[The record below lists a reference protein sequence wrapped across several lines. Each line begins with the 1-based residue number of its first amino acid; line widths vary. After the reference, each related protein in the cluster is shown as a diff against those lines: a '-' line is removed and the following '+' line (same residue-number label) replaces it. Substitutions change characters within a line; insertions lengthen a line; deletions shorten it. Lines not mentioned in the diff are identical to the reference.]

1 MDIGFVASG
10 NVGEALR
17 RAARLGFAGIELNF
31 IWGQQS
37 DLETWTDDDTKR
49 ALEVMAETG
58 TRILAV
64 STGWANHL
72 APDRAARER
81 AMANMRRAIALAP
94 QLGTSIVTCNAFGDL
109 ETPPG
114 GQVQAFAQVFGEY
127 ARWCEDVGVRI
138 GIENCPHVHT
148 AHGIQ
153 IGNIAYSPDLF
164 AQLFAAVPS
173 LAIGMEYDPSH
184 YYWLGVDYVGVIRQ
198 FADRM
203 VFAHAKDTEILSDRL
218 ALVGIYGDGWWR
230 YRVPGMGQV
239 DWEGITR
246 ALAEIGYHSGMAI
259 EHEDPVF
266 EGQRFDEGLSLGLR
280 FLRQALRQ

>member
-1 MDIGFVASG
+1 MEIGFVASG
-10 NVGEALR
+10 NVGESLR
-17 RAARLGFAGIELNF
+17 RAARLGFAGIELNC
-31 IWGQQS
+31 IWGQPS
-37 DLETWTDDDTKR
+37 DLETWTDNDTKKAR
-49 ALEVMAETG
+49 EVMAETG

-72 APDRAARER
+72 SPDVAARER
-81 AMANMRRAIALAP
+81 AMANMRRAITLAP
-94 QLGTSIVTCNAFGDL
+94 QLGTKIVTCNAFGDPA
-109 ETPPG
+109 TPPKD
-114 GQVQAFAQVFGEY
+114 QVPAFAQVFGQY
-127 ARWCEDVGVRI
+127 ARWCEDAGVRI

-164 AQLFAAVPS
+164 ARFFEAVPS
-173 LAIGMEYDPSH
+173 LTIGMEYDPSH
-184 YYWLGVDYVGVIRQ
+184 YYWLGVDYVAVIRQ

-203 VFAHAKDTEILSDRL
+203 VFMHAKDTEVMRDRL

-230 YRVPGMGQV
+230 YRMPGMGQV
-239 DWEGITR
+239 DWAGITR
-246 ALAEIGYHSGMAI
+246 ALAEIGYRVGMAI

-266 EGQRFDEGLSLGLR
+266 DGERFEEGLALGLG